1 MSLVPFLAAG
11 ALVVAAAVWLL
22 ELTFV
27 KGGPFAPDSGALLG
41 IDLLLLSAV
50 AATGILLAH
59 ARWARR
65 LAYGVLTAEGALAVL
80 MPIGP
85 WWWVGLAFTTAALLA
100 VSGPWLD
107 GWVRKLP
114 SGAGPPDQAVL
125 LALGL
130 AALPGLVALSSPAGQ
145 TVWHWLFTT
154 LGLTALWAYSRARR
168 AGLWAARL
176 LPLAAL
182 PPALAS
188 PWGGAALLIGGTGVL
203 TRLAW
208 TEPARLAV
216 APLVPASPSFPLTSS
231 RREGKD
237 AP

>member
-1 MSLVPFLAAG
+1 MSLVPFVAAG
-11 ALVVAAAVWLL
+11 ALVVAAAAWLL

-27 KGGPFAPDSGALLG
+27 RGGPFASDSGALLG

-50 AATGILLAH
+50 AAIGVLLVH

-65 LAYGVLTAEGALAVL
+65 LAYGALAAEGALAVV

-85 WWWVGLAFTTAALLA
+85 WWWAGLAGTAAALMA

-114 SGAGPPDQAVL
+114 SAAGPPAQAVL

-130 AALPGLVALSSPAGQ
+130 VTLPGLVALSSPAGL
-145 TVWHWLFTT
+145 TVWHWLFTA
-154 LGLTALWAYSRARR
+154 LGLTVLWAYSRAHR
-168 AGLWAARL
+168 AGLWVARL
-176 LPLAAL
+176 LPLLAL

-188 PWGGAALLIGGTGVL
+188 PWGGAALLIGGTAVL
-203 TRLAW
+203 ARLAW
-208 TEPARLAV
+208 TEPALLAV
-216 APLVPASPSFPLTSS
+216 APLVP
-231 RREGKD
+231 GKAD